1 MTLIK
6 NAVAD
11 LLMEALKSAEDGEH
25 LSLADKPEIIVER
38 PQNPKHGDF
47 ATSLPLKLARAA
59 NTAPMDIAEMI
70 ISLLPS
76 NPIFS
81 KISPESP
88 GFINFTFSPVWLCQQ
103 IENILTQQ
111 QDYGQLN
118 LGKGKPVQIEFVSV
132 NPTGPIHIGHAR
144 GAVIG
149 SVLAKILEKAGY
161 QVTREYYIND
171 AGAQMDLFADSIYAR
186 YKNLHGST
194 EKVPEHGY
202 QGTYIIDLAKAI
214 SKEYHK
220 ELSTMTKD
228 DLVKK
233 LKSIGITKMLQ
244 FIKDDLASID
254 VTFDMW
260 FKETSLLQSG
270 TYNTVMDLLKTKK
283 YLTKRDG
290 ATWFASTE
298 LGEDKDNVLIRGT
311 GVPTYFATDIA
322 YHYDKFM
329 LRKFDKVI
337 NIWGADHHGHIS
349 RMKTVVGALGANPD
363 DLTIMLTQMVA
374 LKKGGTF
381 LKASKRSGNLVELKE
396 LVNEVGPDVCRYF
409 FLART
414 AQSHME
420 FDLDLAKDQ
429 SANNPVYYLQYAH
442 ARMAGILR
450 TAEAHNINWTN
461 GDPSLLTNSFEIKL
475 MRKMVLFPDLI
486 EATST
491 TFETH
496 QIPLF
501 ATDLA
506 SEFHLFYQNCQVVSQ
521 SEQDDEIS
529 KARLKLVAAAKSILV
544 NCLQL
549 MSISSPEKM

>member
-6 NAVAD
+6 KAVAD
-11 LLMEALKSAEDGEH
+11 LLAAALESAEEGGE
-25 LSLADKPEIIVER
+25 LSLAAKPEIVVER

-59 NTAPMDIAEMI
+59 NTPPMDIAKTL

-76 NPIFS
+76 SPVFE
-81 KISPESP
+81 KISPEAP
-88 GFINFTFSPVWLCQQ
+88 GFINFTFNSQWLCQQ
-103 IENILTQQ
+103 VENILSQQ
-111 QDYGQLN
+111 QDYGQLD
-118 LGKGKPVQIEFVSV
+118 LGQGKTVQIEFVSV

-149 SVLAKILEKAGY
+149 SVLANILAKAGY

-171 AGAQMDLFADSIYAR
+171 AGAQMDLFADSVYAR
-186 YKNLHGST
+186 YKNLHGA
-194 EKVPEHGY
+194 EEEVPEHGY
-202 QGTYIIDLAKAI
+202 QGSYITDLAKAI
-214 SKEYHK
+214 SAEHHK
-220 ELSTMTKD
+220 ELSAMTKD
-228 DLVKK
+228 DLTKA

-244 FIKDDLASID
+244 LIKEDLASIG
-254 VTFDMW
+254 VTFDVW
-260 FKETSLLQSG
+260 FKETSLIQSG
-270 TYNTVMDLLKTKK
+270 TYDKVMDLLKTQR

-290 ATWFASTE
+290 ATWFASSE
-298 LGEDKDNVLIRGT
+298 LGEDKDNVLIRST
-311 GVPTYFATDIA
+311 GLPTYFATDIA

-329 LRKFDKVI
+329 LRKFSKVI

-374 LKKGGTF
+374 LKKSDAF
-381 LKASKRSGNLVELKE
+381 LKASKRSGNLVELSE
-396 LVNEVGPDVCRYF
+396 LVNEVGSDVCRYF

-414 AQSHME
+414 AQSHMD

-450 TAEAHNINWTN
+450 TADTNSINWSN
-461 GDPSLLTNSFEIKL
+461 GDPSLLNNPFEIKL

-486 EATST
+486 EAAST
-491 TFETH
+491 TMETH
-496 QIPLF
+496 QIPIF
-501 ATDLA
+501 ATELA
-506 SEFHLFYQNCQVVSQ
+506 TEFHLFYQNCQVVT
-521 SEQDDEIS
+521 QDKADAEIS
-529 KARLKLVAAAKSILV
+529 KARLKLVAAAKSILA

-549 MSISSPEKM
+549 MSISAPEKM